1 MIRRTLDLVKEEFR
15 AQEAFNDVA
24 KIASFHRVQIS
35 PGINDAGRFIQ
46 SYLTK
51 AGIQCELLEFPAKKG
66 ITWWSQESF
75 QVWKANDAQLV
86 LLEDGKRET
95 LCAFSEIKTSLIQRS
110 APTPPEGIKTTMVYV
125 ENGED
130 PKSYE
135 DIDVE
140 GKLVFSRGDVARIA
154 KVAVDQFGAAGIV
167 LDNMREFPP
176 VRDRFDLPDARQY
189 QAFWPIDGSTHKA
202 RGFMVSPRQGEALRK
217 RFAKQKELSVWA
229 MVDAEFSDGV
239 WEIPTAVIP
248 GESNEEVVAVAHLCH
263 PEHSANDNASGCGA
277 LMEAARTL
285 WQLVK
290 TGKLDKPKRSIRFLW
305 VPEMTGS
312 YAFLAAN
319 EDKLSNIVAAIN
331 LDMVGENQELC
342 GSTFMVERPISALP
356 GFGGDLASAILGL
369 LTKEVGNLA
378 GTGLYSTFRWTVGP
392 YSGGSDH
399 SIWGDPSVGI
409 TCPMLIQW
417 PDKYY
422 HTSEDTIDKVDPRM
436 LKVAGVLTATYLYT
450 AATATP
456 GDTAVIAGEA
466 AARFPGEADAQLSV
480 LVDQAKEQLGKA
492 NGEAEVSEVLA
503 KARRAIELR
512 AGFLADR
519 KKLDLSSLRRLVPD
533 SPMLSDAMS
542 EAGCLIEEAGRFL
555 LAKALRELA
564 VLAGLADVSGLPPAW
579 QPEEGEA
586 YKRAKSII
594 PKRVFRG
601 PFSSTGKE
609 VPADYEER
617 VKALREKYGESAL
630 PLNRFELWADGKRTL
645 LDIALLIESETGFSN
660 LDAIVD
666 YYDLQVERGVFEG

>member
-1 MIRRTLDLVKEEFR
+1 
-15 AQEAFNDVA
+15 
-24 KIASFHRVQIS
+24 
-35 PGINDAGRFIQ
+35 
-46 SYLTK
+46 
-51 AGIQCELLEFPAKKG
+51 
-66 ITWWSQESF
+66 
-75 QVWKANDAQLV
+75 
-86 LLEDGKRET
+86 
-95 LCAFSEIKTSLIQRS
+95 
-110 APTPPEGIKTTMVYV
+110 
-125 ENGED
+125 
-130 PKSYE
+130 
-135 DIDVE
+135 
-140 GKLVFSRGDVARIA
+140 
-154 KVAVDQFGAAGIV
+154 
-167 LDNMREFPP
+167 
-176 VRDRFDLPDARQY
+176 
-189 QAFWPIDGSTHKA
+189 
-202 RGFMVSPRQGEALRK
+202 
-217 RFAKQKELSVWA
+217 
-229 MVDAEFSDGV
+229 
-239 WEIPTAVIP
+239 
-248 GESNEEVVAVAHLCH
+248 
-263 PEHSANDNASGCGA
+263 
-277 LMEAARTL
+277 
-285 WQLVK
+285 
-290 TGKLDKPKRSIRFLW
+290 
-305 VPEMTGS
+305 
-312 YAFLAAN
+312 
-319 EDKLSNIVAAIN
+319 
-331 LDMVGENQELC
+331 MVGENQELC